1 MTHSLWVINLQKKR
15 TELFHEKV
23 FQEESRS
30 EMHSERYAFVRI
42 TQTHT
47 QMIDYQ
53 ISPQTLLASSNL
65 EHYVIRTVRFSTL
78 WSLYGS

>member
-1 MTHSLWVINLQKKR
+1 MSHKFAKKKNRTLSRKSFSRRKSLRN
-15 TELFHEKV
+15 
-23 FQEESRS
+23 
-30 EMHSERYAFVRI
+30 AFRAI
-42 TQTHT
+42 CIRKNNTDT

-78 WSLYGS
+78 